1 MSPALA
7 WEPRHALSV
16 ADNQGIRLLIGKLP
30 GDSVQATSNECPVF
44 ARLGAGDEPASL
56 LPLQK
61 LTAEE
66 RGRHVQNRHSDAG
79 KAVGLCKLS
88 LCALC
93 PVELLL
99 KHTNLLGVPLAMG
112 VAKN

>member
-16 ADNQGIRLLIGKLP
+16 ADNQGIRLLIGRLP

-66 RGRHVQNRHSDAG
+66 RAMTRGGRHVQNRHSDAG
-79 KAVGLCKLS
+79 KAAGLCKLS

-99 KHTNLLGVPLAMG
+99 KHINLL
-112 VAKN
+112 

>member
-7 WEPRHALSV
+7 WELRHALSV
-16 ADNQGIRLLIGKLP
+16 ADNQGIRLLIGRLP
-30 GDSVQATSNECPVF
+30 GDSVQARNNECLVF

-56 LPLQK
+56 LPLRQ

-66 RGRHVQNRHSDAG
+66 RAMTGGGRHIQSRHSNAG

-99 KHTNLLGVPLAMG
+99 KHTNLL
-112 VAKN
+112 

>member
-7 WEPRHALSV
+7 WEPRHSLSV
-16 ADNQGIRLLIGKLP
+16 ADNQGIRLLIARLP
-30 GDSVQATSNECPVF
+30 GDLVQATNNECLVF
-44 ARLGAGDEPASL
+44 ARLGAGDEPPSL

-61 LTAEE
+61 LPAEE
-66 RGRHVQNRHSDAG
+66 RAMTGGGRHIQNCHSNAG

-93 PVELLL
+93 SVELLL
-99 KHTNLLGVPLAMG
+99 KHTNLL
-112 VAKN
+112 